1 MNDLAI
7 RNALITDAVVLCH
20 AERET
25 ARTPGLLISRPS
37 EFSCKSF
44 EDKIDVL
51 TREGLY
57 VVAERKGLVVGHAL
71 LEPYRLEALAHVYSL
86 TIVVHPN
93 NRGQGVGQALM
104 TALLEWARARPG
116 LLKIELR
123 VRETNSRARRL
134 YEKFGFVEEGRLQKR
149 ILLPDG
155 TLIADITMAWFA
167 PT

>member
-1 MNDLAI
+1 LNDLAI
-7 RNALITDAVVLCH
+7 RNALITDAVVLCN

-44 EDKIDVL
+44 EDKIDAL
-51 TREGLY
+51 TRKGLY
-57 VVAERKGLVVGHAL
+57 VVAERSGLVVGHAL
-71 LEPYRLEALAHVYSL
+71 LEPYSLEALAHVFSL

-93 NRGQGVGQALM
+93 NLRQGVGQALM
-104 TALLEWARARPG
+104 TALLEWARAQPG

-149 ILLPDG
+149 IMLPDG
-155 TLIADITMAWFA
+155 TFIADITMAWFA
-167 PT
+167 PN

>member
-1 MNDLAI
+1 MNDLTI
-7 RNALITDAVVLCH
+7 RNALIADAIVLCD

-44 EDKIDVL
+44 EEKIDVL
-51 TREGLY
+51 GREGFY
-57 VVAERKGLVVGHAL
+57 VVAERGGLVVGHAL

-93 NRGQGVGQALM
+93 NPGRGVGDALM
-104 TALLEWARARPG
+104 TALLKWAQARPG

-123 VRETNSRARRL
+123 VRETNLRARRL
-134 YEKFGFVEEGRLQKR
+134 YAKFGFIEEGRLAKR

-155 TLIADITMAWFA
+155 TFIADITMAWFA
-167 PT
+167 IN

>member
-7 RNALITDAVVLCH
+7 RKALISDSMVLCN

-25 ARTPGLLISRPS
+25 ARTLGLLVSRPS
-37 EFSCKSF
+37 EFGGESF
-44 EDKIDVL
+44 AEKIDLL

-57 VVAERKGLVVGHAL
+57 VVAERGDLVVGHAL
-71 LEPYRLEALAHVYSL
+71 LEPYKLEALAHIYSL

-93 NRGQGVGQALM
+93 NLGQGVGQALM
-104 TALLEWARARPG
+104 TALLEWAKSRPG

-134 YEKFGFVEEGRLQKR
+134 YKKFGFVEEGRLQKQ
-149 ILLPDG
+149 IMLPDG
-155 TLIADITMAWFA
+155 TFIADITMAWFA
-167 PT
+167 PN

>member
-7 RNALITDAVVLCH
+7 RNASITDAVLLCN

-37 EFSCKSF
+37 EFSSKSF
-44 EDKIDVL
+44 EEKIDVL

-57 VVAERKGLVVGHAL
+57 VVAERSGLVVGHAL
-71 LEPYRLEALAHVYSL
+71 LEPNRLESLAHVYSL

-93 NRGQGVGQALM
+93 NLGQGVGQALM
-104 TALLEWARARPG
+104 TVLLEWARAQPG

-123 VRETNSRARRL
+123 VRETNSHARRL
-134 YEKFGFVEEGRLQKR
+134 YEKFGFVEEGRLEKR

-155 TLIADITMAWFA
+155 TFIADITMAWFS
-167 PT
+167 PD

>member
-1 MNDLAI
+1 M
-7 RNALITDAVVLCH
+7 
-20 AERET
+20 
-25 ARTPGLLISRPS
+25 
-37 EFSCKSF
+37 
-44 EDKIDVL
+44 
-51 TREGLY
+51 
-57 VVAERKGLVVGHAL
+57 VAERKGLVVGHAL

-93 NRGQGVGQALM
+93 NLGQGVGQALM

-155 TLIADITMAWFA
+155 TFIADINMAWFA
-167 PT
+167 PN